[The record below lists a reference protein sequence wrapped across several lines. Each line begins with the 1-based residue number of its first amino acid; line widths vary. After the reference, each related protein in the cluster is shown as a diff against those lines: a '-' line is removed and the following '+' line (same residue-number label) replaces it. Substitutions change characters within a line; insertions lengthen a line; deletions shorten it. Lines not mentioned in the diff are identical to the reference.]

1 MIVREWKGEVV
12 DRGVIR
18 NVCQMLMIL
27 GFEGRLVYEEDFEVL
42 FLEMFVEFF
51 QMESQK
57 FLVENSVLVY
67 IKKVEVRINEEIE
80 WVMYCFDKFIEE
92 FIVKVVEREFIFKYM
107 KIIVEMENFGLV
119 YMLKNGKIEDFVC
132 MYKLF
137 SCVLNGLK
145 IMCECMSCYLR
156 E

>member
-27 GFEGRLVYEEDFEVL
+27 GFEGRLVYEEDFEVF

-80 WVMYCFDKFIEE
+80 
-92 FIVKVVEREFIFKYM
+92 
-107 KIIVEMENFGLV
+107 
-119 YMLKNGKIEDFVC
+119 
-132 MYKLF
+132 
-137 SCVLNGLK
+137 
-145 IMCECMSCYLR
+145 
-156 E
+156 